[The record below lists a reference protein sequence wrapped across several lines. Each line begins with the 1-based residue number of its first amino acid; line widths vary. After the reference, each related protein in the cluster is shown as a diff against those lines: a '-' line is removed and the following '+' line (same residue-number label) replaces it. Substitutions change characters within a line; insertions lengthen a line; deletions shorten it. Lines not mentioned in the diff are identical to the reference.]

1 MRLRERA
8 KLADRFTYFAAPP
21 RRYPPASTCMRLFSL
36 VAVLA
41 LASGVLS
48 AGAQIPP
55 QGEAATFDVAT
66 WNIENFGTGS
76 GGAAQRA
83 SVADVIRAAD
93 IDLWALQEIVDVSD
107 FNALLQELEND
118 GYRGVLGPNPGGGG
132 QRLAYIYNETVVTAL
147 ATQSILSGNEFAF
160 AGRLPFLMIA
170 RVDVNGQSQSVRV
183 INIHAKC
190 CGDTQ
195 SYSRRLAAAEVLK
208 DYTDGEIDRGRT
220 VLLLGDF
227 NDRLNVSTTSGQL
240 SPYRPYR
247 TDTDDYTIATFDID
261 RLNVPTYCSNSSCS
275 SGTALD
281 HLVFSNDLAASYVE
295 DSGDRYIELVQAIPG
310 YTNTTSD
317 HLPVFAQFTLIP
329 TAGEP
334 APEASGVE
342 LMMPAPTPFRET
354 TAIRFRLAE
363 PGPARIE
370 VVDALGRHVAGTVGT
385 FSAGEHAFHVNGTS
399 LAAGVYVVR
408 LTASGATA
416 TQTLVR
422 AH

>member
-1 MRLRERA
+1 MRLRKRLKA
-8 KLADRFTYFAAPP
+8 ADWFPYFAAPP
-21 RRYPPASTCMRLFSL
+21 RPIGATHSMRLFFL
-36 VAVLA
+36 IVA
-41 LASGVLS
+41 LAFASGALS
-48 AGAQIPP
+48 AEAQIPP

-93 IDLWALQEIVDVSD
+93 IDLWALQEIVDVND
-107 FNALLQELEND
+107 FNALLQDLEND

-132 QRLAYIYNETVVTAL
+132 QRLAYVYNETVVTSL
-147 ATQSILSGNEFAF
+147 ATQTILSGNEFDF

-170 RVDVNGQSQSVRV
+170 RVDVNGQSQSLRV

-190 CGDTQ
+190 CGDTS
-195 SYSRRLAAAEVLK
+195 SYNRRLAAADVLK
-208 DYTDGEIDRGRT
+208 EYTDGEIDRGRT
-220 VLLLGDF
+220 LLVLGDF
-227 NDRLNVSTTSGQL
+227 NDRLNVSITSGQL

-261 RLNVPTYCSNSSCS
+261 RLNVPTFCSNTSCS
-275 SGTALD
+275 SGSAID
-281 HLVFSNDLAASYVE
+281 HLLFSKDLAASYVE

-317 HLPVFAQFTLIP
+317 HLPVFAQFTLVS

-334 APEASGVE
+334 APDASGVE

-354 TAIRFRLAE
+354 TTIRFRLAE
-363 PGPARIE
+363 AGPARIE
-370 VVDALGRHVAGTVGT
+370 VVDALGRHVARIVGT
-385 FSAGEHAFHVNGTS
+385 YAVGEHTVRVDGTS

-408 LTASGATA
+408 LTASDATA